1 MSVKRTTG
9 PRRAAKSEAPEV
21 QREFGQRLKEARIAA
36 DLTLAELAERTGT
49 QRSYISEIEHGHRNA
64 TIETMS
70 KLAAAIG
77 RVSISYSRPLAKRN
91 DSESSSKVLSRRTL
105 CSLPSEHKTA
115 CSNQCSQVSF
125 C

>member
-9 PRRAAKSEAPEV
+9 PRRAAKSEAPSEV

-77 RVSISYSRPLAKRN
+77 LELNILLSPARKKKR
-91 DSESSSKVLSRRTL
+91 
-105 CSLPSEHKTA
+105 
-115 CSNQCSQVSF
+115 
-125 C
+125 